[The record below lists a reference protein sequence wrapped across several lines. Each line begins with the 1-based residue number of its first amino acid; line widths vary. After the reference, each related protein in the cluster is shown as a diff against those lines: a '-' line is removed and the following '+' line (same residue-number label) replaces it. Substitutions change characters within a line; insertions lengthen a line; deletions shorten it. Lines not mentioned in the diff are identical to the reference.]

1 VSDLIDGVAGGV
13 HVTTLLKIGQL
24 STLVGVRAS
33 TLRYYESLGFIHPVV
48 RHDNGYR
55 YYSTDVIQKIDFIKK
70 AQQIGFSLAQIDT
83 ILNLRKEQ
91 RSPCSLVKHLLDEKI
106 DHIEGQIQQLI
117 SKKQDLLAY
126 QAVWREQRELSLQGA
141 KECPEIICHY
151 IEAIEK
157 STEQVVTA

>member
-1 VSDLIDGVAGGV
+1 MGSLEGA

-70 AQQIGFSLAQIDT
+70 AQQIGFSLAQINT